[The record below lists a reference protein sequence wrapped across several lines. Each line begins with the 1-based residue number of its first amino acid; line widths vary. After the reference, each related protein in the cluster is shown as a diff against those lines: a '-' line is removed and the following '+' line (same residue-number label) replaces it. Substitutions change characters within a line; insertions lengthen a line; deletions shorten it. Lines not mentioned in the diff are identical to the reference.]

1 MTDHN
6 QFSPGRDDSL
16 GALLRAHWDPADD
29 GASFL
34 ESVMARTSGGATETW
49 WDVLAHWAPVGL
61 AAAVLLAL
69 GLALAYS
76 RIDSQPQAWAN
87 AAGADPAVQL
97 LASPAP
103 VTDDLVMAV
112 AVGDR
117 YSGDGR

>member
-1 MTDHN
+1 MTDQN
-6 QFSPGRDDSL
+6 QFSTGRDANL
-16 GALLRAHWDPADD
+16 GALLRAHWDPDDD
-29 GASFL
+29 GTSFL
-34 ESVMARTSGGATETW
+34 ESVMAGTLAGATETSW
-49 WDVLAHWAPVGL
+49 EVLARWAPVGL

-69 GLALAYS
+69 GLALTYS
-76 RIDSQPQAWAN
+76 RIESQPQAWAN

-117 YSGDGR
+117 YPGEGR